1 MGIEPS
7 EKSVKQEKFEE
18 FDKQLRIMLNMFDQ
32 TEVLTLIRKVYE
44 EVKQW
49 INYYGLLLYM
59 KLLKYEVFQLDKY
72 KDFAKLVKLNVE
84 K

>member
-1 MGIEPS
+1 MNKHRAYFSVMGIEPS

-44 EVKQW
+44 EVK
-49 INYYGLLLYM
+49 
-59 KLLKYEVFQLDKY
+59 
-72 KDFAKLVKLNVE
+72 
-84 K
+84 